1 MILLANEI
9 IKHGNRLSTISNTL
23 LNTVNGKK
31 ESLEYAI
38 AHYKLIDTHILPDDL
53 IKLFEMAVGA
63 YDSKSDSN
71 EVELDKELVYDF
83 LDIKGDSRSKRLE
96 NALVDL
102 QQHAVFTVRRKEDD
116 GTETTITIS
125 PISSTSYNSA
135 SNKLKLRFD
144 RDLLPYIS
152 MLHTLLDAVNGK
164 EESLESAIARDKLI
178 DMHILPDDPIV
189 DPTDDYWD
197 SFKPTVKQHRS

>member
-9 IKHGNRLSTISNTL
+9 IKHGNRLSTISKTL

-38 AHYKLIDTHILPDDL
+38 AHYKLIDMHILPDDL

-71 EVELDKELVYDF
+71 EVELDKELVYDL
-83 LDIKGDSRSKRLE
+83 LDIKGDSRLERLE
-96 NALVDL
+96 QALVDL
-102 QQHAVFTVRRKEDD
+102 HQHAVFTVRRKEDD

-135 SNKLKLRFD
+135 SNKIKLRFD

-152 MLHTLLDAVNGK
+152 MLQIRLDTATTAVIPK
-164 EESLESAIARDKLI
+164 TSKSSQQLSSIV
-178 DMHILPDDPIV
+178 PDRKHPI
-189 DPTDDYWD
+189 
-197 SFKPTVKQHRS
+197 